1 LPRNAA
7 ASGRCRP
14 SCERSTSSSQLTVL
28 EEILEP
34 LTEWTTTCADLEKKA
49 MGLPGPWQLTDAGGA
64 GASGAVAGLAPPVA
78 LTAPDAP

>member
-1 LPRNAA
+1 
-7 ASGRCRP
+7 
-14 SCERSTSSSQLTVL
+14 VL